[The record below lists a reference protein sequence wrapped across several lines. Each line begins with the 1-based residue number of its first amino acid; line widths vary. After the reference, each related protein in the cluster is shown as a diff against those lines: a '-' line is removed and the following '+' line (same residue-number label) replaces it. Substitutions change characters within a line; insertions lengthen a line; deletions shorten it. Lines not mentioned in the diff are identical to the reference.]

1 MGSRMASRL
10 IQAGFQVAV
19 WNRTASACEELIDIG
34 AHALDLSNIGQY
46 PLILTCLA
54 DDKAVQAVF
63 DQIQTNLKRVRSLW
77 TSQVSLLLPQKYLLR
92 LLLHKM

>member
-34 AHALDLSNIGQY
+34 
-46 PLILTCLA
+46 TCTRSFQHRT
-54 DDKAVQAVF
+54 VSTHF
-63 DQIQTNLKRVRSLW
+63 NLL
-77 TSQVSLLLPQKYLLR
+77 
-92 LLLHKM
+92 